1 MGTSLRLVLGF
12 VCVPASMLVMIVF
25 MSVYDCGVLDCDDCV
40 LVKKNKKAE
49 TLVIARDL
57 SDI

>member
-1 MGTSLRLVLGF
+1 
-12 VCVPASMLVMIVF
+12 MLVMIVF
-25 MSVYDCGVLDCDDCV
+25 MIVYECGVLDCDDCV